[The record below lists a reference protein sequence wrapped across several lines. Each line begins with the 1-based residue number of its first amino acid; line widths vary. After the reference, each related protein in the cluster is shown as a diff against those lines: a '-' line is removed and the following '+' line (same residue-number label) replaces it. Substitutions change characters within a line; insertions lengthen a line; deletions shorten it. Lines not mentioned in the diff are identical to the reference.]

1 MIDDLID
8 VTRISAGKVNLENQC
23 QDLRPIVDS
32 AVESCRPTI
41 DSRTQHLHVILPSA
55 PLLVDVD
62 AARMKQVFVNL
73 LQNAVK
79 FTKNGGTIW
88 VKVSVEA
95 AEALVKVEDSG
106 IGISPEVLPHIF
118 DLFTQAEFAGDRKS
132 EGLGIGLSVVKD
144 LTQLHGGTVQV
155 RSDGIGKG
163 AEFAVRLP
171 LADCDDE
178 PHSPG

>member
-1 MIDDLID
+1 MSASLLRVAGNDEKLMEDTAGIIEREVAAMRRMIDDLID

-79 FTKNGGTIW
+79 FIRT
-88 VKVSVEA
+88 A
-95 AEALVKVEDSG
+95 ARFG
-106 IGISPEVLPHIF
+106 
-118 DLFTQAEFAGDRKS
+118 
-132 EGLGIGLSVVKD
+132 
-144 LTQLHGGTVQV
+144 
-155 RSDGIGKG
+155 
-163 AEFAVRLP
+163 
-171 LADCDDE
+171 
-178 PHSPG
+178 